1 MKLARKRLRKLGK
14 VDGKFKPP
22 QIASF
27 LCVHVCWSKAPPCP
41 PKKEEEEA
49 YISIFK
55 QPQTQPT
62 AEPRSLLERGQ
73 IKRRKNIIKN
83 KLLSIY

>member
-22 QIASF
+22 QIASCF
-27 LCVHVCWSKAPPCP
+27 FVHVCWSKARPAL
-41 PKKEEEEA
+41 PKKEEEA

-55 QPQTQPT
+55 QPQTQPM